1 MKTKIYMLTMLMA
14 LVSITAFAQRGGRGH
29 FAMGGGGR
37 FSAGPRVSVGV
48 GVYGGGFGGYYHA
61 PRYYYRPYYHF
72 YGPPIGFSLGVL
84 PYGFLTFNTGFGPY
98 YYYDGTFYQPYYNQ
112 EEKVDEYQVVD
123 PPMGVVV
130 PNLPKHA
137 ETVTIDGNTYYQKN
151 GTLYQQIVQDNV
163 TKYVVVGKNGQ
174 LDNGSS
180 DQPQEQ
186 QQQEQQQSTTPPQE
200 TVMAQLP
207 SGSRGVEING
217 QQLYVSPDGM
227 YYQEVTNPDNSR
239 GYKIVGKMSAGN

>member
-14 LVSITAFAQRGGRGH
+14 LVSISAFAQRGGRGH
-29 FAMGGGGR
+29 FAYGGGR
-37 FSAGPRVSVGV
+37 ISSGPRVSVGV
-48 GVYGGGFGGYYHA
+48 GFYGGGALYHS
-61 PRYYYRPYYHF
+61 PGFYHGPGYYRPYYHY
-72 YGPPIGFSLGVL
+72 YGPPIGFRLGIL

-98 YYYDGTFYQPYYNQ
+98 YYSDGTFYQPYYNQ
-112 EEKVDEYQVVD
+112 EQRVDQYQVVD

-130 PNLPKHA
+130 PKLPKHT

-151 GTLYQQIVQDNV
+151 GTLYQEIVQDNV

-174 LDNGSS
+174 LDNGS

-186 QQQEQQQSTTPPQE
+186 DQQPAAPAPSQE
-200 TVMAQLP
+200 TVLSQLP

-227 YYQEVTNPDNSR
+227 YYQEVTNADNSR

>member
-1 MKTKIYMLTMLMA
+1 MLTMLMA

-37 FSAGPRVSVGV
+37 FSAGPRISVGVGV
-48 GVYGGGFGGYYHA
+48 GVYGGGFRGYYHA
-61 PRYYYRPYYHF
+61 PGYYYYRPHYHF
-72 YGPPIGFSLGVL
+72 YGPPIGFRVGIL

-98 YYYDGTFYQPYYNQ
+98 YYYDGIFYQPYYNVQ
-112 EEKVDEYQVVD
+112 ERVDEYQVVD
-123 PPMGVVV
+123 PPIGVVV

-151 GTLYQQIVQDNV
+151 GTLYQEIVQDNV

-174 LDNGSS
+174 LDNSS

-186 QQQEQQQSTTPPQE
+186 QQQPATPSQE